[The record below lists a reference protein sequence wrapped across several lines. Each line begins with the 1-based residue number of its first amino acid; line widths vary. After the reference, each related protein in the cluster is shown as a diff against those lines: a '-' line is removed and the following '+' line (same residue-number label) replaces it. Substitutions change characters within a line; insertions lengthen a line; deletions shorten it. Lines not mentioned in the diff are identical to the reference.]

1 MDKETETVNVEVQ
14 VTPGQLLK
22 EKRESLGLSI
32 EQVADRLRLRAT
44 IVESLE
50 ADNYDIDKV
59 ATFTRGYVRSYARL
73 VGVDEKLI
81 LCSFDQHAGLH
92 KPETVAM
99 KSFSRKKSKEQ
110 HNSRINLLTFCIIV
124 VVIGISSVWWYQ
136 NKQQDSLSPDTS
148 DTAITTTDSAPES
161 EFESVEPDSD
171 MIVNEDTEA
180 QKKIEAEV
188 APEDLSDAEQITEMT
203 NSSIT
208 EQPSADQTIDLV
220 TDTESVVADAPEQ
233 APDAAE
239 ETQLSALSQL
249 SMKFEKDCW
258 IRIQDAAGN
267 TLAVGLKKAG
277 HSLSLEGETPIS
289 VVLGAPEGVSITLA
303 GEPVDLSRYNS
314 GKVARFTLP

>member
-22 EKRESLGLSI
+22 EKRESIGLSI

-44 IVESLE
+44 VVESLE
-50 ADNYDIDKV
+50 ADNFDIDKV
-59 ATFTRGYVRSYARL
+59 ATFTRGYLRSYARL
-73 VGVDEKLI
+73 VGVDEQLI
-81 LCSFDQHAGLH
+81 LSSFDQYSGLN
-92 KPETVAM
+92 KPETVSM

-124 VVIGISSVWWYQ
+124 VVIGISSIWWYQ
-136 NKQQDSLSPDTS
+136 NKQQDSLLPDSS
-148 DTAITTTDSAPES
+148 DAAIATDSAPES
-161 EFESVEPDSD
+161 ELESVGADSE
-171 MIVNEDTEA
+171 INVNEDTEA

-188 APEDLSDAEQITEMT
+188 APEDLSDTA
-203 NSSIT
+203 
-208 EQPSADQTIDLV
+208 
-220 TDTESVVADAPEQ
+220 
-233 APDAAE
+233 AAE
-239 ETQLSALSQL
+239 ESDVLDTTSAVEKLGSTEDSVSAVEPNDDSSQTSVSTESSNILSPQL

-258 IRIQDAAGN
+258 VKVQDATGN

-277 HSLSLEGETPIS
+277 DSFNLKGETPIS
-289 VVLGAPEGVSITLA
+289 IVLGAPEGVSITFA

>member
-50 ADNYDIDKV
+50 ADNFDINKV

-73 VGVDEKLI
+73 VGVDEQLI
-81 LCSFDQHAGLH
+81 LSSFDQHSGLH

-136 NKQQDSLSPDTS
+136 NKQQDSLSPEAS
-148 DTAITTTDSAPES
+148 DTAVTTTASTSES
-161 EFESVEPDSD
+161 GFESVGSDSD
-171 MIVNEDTEA
+171 MNVNEDTEA
-180 QKKIEAEV
+180 QKKVEAEV
-188 APEDLSDAEQITEMT
+188 APEDLSDAEQITD
-203 NSSIT
+203 NGIT
-208 EQPSADQTIDLV
+208 EQSSADQATALA
-220 TDTESVVADAPEQ
+220 TNTESVVPDASEQ
-233 APDAAE
+233 TPSAAE
-239 ETQLSALSQL
+239 ETHTPALSQL
-249 SMKFEKDCW
+249 SMTFEKDCW

-267 TLAVGLKKAG
+267 ILAVGLKKAG